1 MNKKIPKYKLLCK
14 EIKEKI
20 EAGTLVPNESIGTE
34 EKLASTYNLSRVT
47 VRKAIDQLITEG
59 YLVRK
64 HGLGAFVNNF
74 VIEHKANDSV
84 VSFTKSAIRR
94 GDLPTTKLLL
104 LEVIHPSPFIAKAL
118 KITTDQLVYYVERI
132 RYTNSF
138 PLIYE
143 EAYFPKHLVGELT
156 EEIATHSIFRHLET
170 KFKIAYA
177 HQSIDAI
184 AADEKMA
191 EHLHVH
197 VGFPLLRSTVT
208 HFTDKHVPFEF
219 AFDLYRSDRWKI
231 STYRETAE

>member
-1 MNKKIPKYKLLCK
+1 MDKKIPKYKFLCN

-20 EAGTLVPNESIGTE
+20 ESGSLIQNESIGTE

-47 VRKAIDQLITEG
+47 VRKAIDQLIEEG

-74 VIEHKANDSV
+74 VIDHKINDSI

-104 LEVIHPSPFIAKAL
+104 LEVVHPSPFVANAL
-118 KITTDQLVYYVERI
+118 KITTDDLVYHLERV

-143 EAYFPKHLVGELT
+143 DAYFVKDLVGELT
-156 EEIATHSIFRHLET
+156 EDIVSHSIFKHLKT
-170 KFKIAYA
+170 KFVIAYA

-191 EHLHVH
+191 EHLQVNE
-197 VGFPLLRSTVT
+197 GFPLLRSTVT

-231 STYRETAE
+231 SNYRETAE

>member
-1 MNKKIPKYKLLCK
+1 MEKKIPKYKFLCN

-20 EAGTLVPNESIGTE
+20 ESGALVPNEFIGTE
-34 EKLASTYNLSRVT
+34 EKLASTYHLSRVT
-47 VRKAIDQLITEG
+47 VRKAINQLISEG
-59 YLVRK
+59 YLARK

-74 VIEHKANDSV
+74 VIEHKVNDSV

-94 GDLPTTKLLL
+94 GDLPTTIPLL
-104 LEVIHPSPFIAKAL
+104 LEVIHPSPFIANAL
-118 KITTDQLVYYVERI
+118 RITTDDWVYHVERV

-143 EAYFPKHLVGELT
+143 DAYFPKDLVGELT
-156 EEIATHSIFRHLET
+156 EEIITHSIFKHLET
-170 KFKIAYA
+170 KFKISYA

-191 EHLHVH
+191 KHLHVN
-197 VGFPLLRSTVT
+197 VGFPLLRSSVT
-208 HFTDKHVPFEF
+208 HFTEKHVPFEF

-231 STYRETAE
+231 STYRETIE